1 MAKALLA
8 KGLSTEM
15 RDTIMA
21 ERLAAPVILREIQDA
36 REEERKEINKSSYID
51 PFLGIERTKLNFNEF
66 EFTNEQ
72 NPLYQAKPRT
82 KIDKDEKRKQEAL
95 DRQIA

>member
-1 MAKALLA
+1 MARALLE

-36 REEERKEINKSSYID
+36 R
-51 PFLGIERTKLNFNEF
+51 
-66 EFTNEQ
+66 
-72 NPLYQAKPRT
+72 
-82 KIDKDEKRKQEAL
+82 
-95 DRQIA
+95 